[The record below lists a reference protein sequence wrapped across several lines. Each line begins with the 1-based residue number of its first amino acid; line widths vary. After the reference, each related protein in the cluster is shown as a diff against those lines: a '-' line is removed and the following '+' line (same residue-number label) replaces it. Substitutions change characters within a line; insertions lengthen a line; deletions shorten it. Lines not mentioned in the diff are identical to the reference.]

1 MPAEDRPK
9 VGAIANE
16 VRIAVEGAIATR
28 RQTLGSKEL
37 DARLAAERMDVTT
50 PGRPIRRGSLHPINE
65 TIGAI
70 AEVFGQFG
78 FVVYE
83 GPEVEDDTTNFRML
97 NIPPDHPAR
106 DLWDT
111 LYVDLPDHLLRTHT
125 SPGQIRVMRQERPP
139 IRALLPGRCFRYEAV
154 DASHASEFFQVE
166 GLMVD
171 EGTTMA
177 DLKGLLDQFA
187 HAMFGADRATRF
199 RPGYYPFTEPSVAFD
214 ILCVICDGAKCPACS
229 KTGWMT
235 ILGAGMV
242 HPVVLRYG
250 GIDPE
255 RYQGFA
261 FGMGMER
268 IANLRHAVQRPAAV
282 RRTTCASWGV
292 LMRVPLS
299 WLREYVDVEL
309 DARGARDRLTLLGME
324 VKAIERWA
332 RTGAASSSA
341 SCWPSGSIPN
351 ADRLSLTTVTRGRR
365 GEPLS
370 IVCGATNIAAG
381 QRVPVALPGA
391 VLPGDRRIERAE
403 KMGVVSKGMLCSGD
417 ELGLT
422 ADADG
427 ILILPADTP
436 LGVPL
441 DDLVRRHRPG
451 RRRQAQSRR
460 RALDPRPRPR
470 GRRRDRRAGPLA
482 EEPRSPRRRLRRP
495 PSGSCVEVDDRHGC
509 PRFVGRWVDGVTV
522 GPSPGSRPDAAA
534 GGRHAPH
541 QQRRRCLE
549 LRDARA
555 GQADPHVRRGASPP
569 RPTAAR
575 SASVAPAPGS
585 GSRRSTTSSATLDP
599 RDLLIADPS
608 GPIGIAG
615 VMGGPTSEVS
625 DGTTRRRSSSRRSS
639 TR

>member
-1 MPAEDRPK
+1 MAEPVDLARMTAELHALRDETIAAAEAAPDSAALEAMELDVLGKKGRLTAVLRGIGALPAEDRPK

-16 VRIAVEGAIATR
+16 VRVAVEGAIATAAR
-28 RQTLGSKEL
+28 TLGSKEL
-37 DARLAAERMDVTT
+37 DARLAAERVDVTT

-125 SPGQIRVMRQERPP
+125 SPGQIRVMHQERPP

-261 FGMGMER
+261 FGMGVER
-268 IANLRHAVQRPAAV
+268 IANLRHAVPDLRLYLENDQRF
-282 RRTTCASWGV
+282 
-292 LMRVPLS
+292 L
-299 WLREYVDVEL
+299 
-309 DARGARDRLTLLGME
+309 GAFR
-324 VKAIERWA
+324 
-332 RTGAASSSA
+332 
-341 SCWPSGSIPN
+341 
-351 ADRLSLTTVTRGRR
+351 
-365 GEPLS
+365 
-370 IVCGATNIAAG
+370 
-381 QRVPVALPGA
+381 
-391 VLPGDRRIERAE
+391 
-403 KMGVVSKGMLCSGD
+403 
-417 ELGLT
+417 
-422 ADADG
+422 
-427 ILILPADTP
+427 
-436 LGVPL
+436 
-441 DDLVRRHRPG
+441 
-451 RRRQAQSRR
+451 
-460 RALDPRPRPR
+460 
-470 GRRRDRRAGPLA
+470 
-482 EEPRSPRRRLRRP
+482 
-495 PSGSCVEVDDRHGC
+495 
-509 PRFVGRWVDGVTV
+509 
-522 GPSPGSRPDAAA
+522 
-534 GGRHAPH
+534 
-541 QQRRRCLE
+541 
-549 LRDARA
+549 
-555 GQADPHVRRGASPP
+555 
-569 RPTAAR
+569 
-575 SASVAPAPGS
+575 
-585 GSRRSTTSSATLDP
+585 
-599 RDLLIADPS
+599 
-608 GPIGIAG
+608 
-615 VMGGPTSEVS
+615 
-625 DGTTRRRSSSRRSS
+625 
-639 TR
+639 